1 MVSENFYLLYFTS
14 NTSEIGGL
22 TEGQRAS
29 RPAGG
34 AAGAL
39 DGLMSICLS
48 VPAVQVG
55 GYSAQQVE
63 IGRHTA
69 TPSSQ
74 FAAAAAAAAAP
85 APPQLTRKAEC
96 AAGSRALVCG
106 CVLTFQLV
114 FFPLLFSRRH
124 FPLGFSGICLLAKFG
139 TAPTLTKCSL
149 TDTRNTREAMR
160 SDATQAC
167 RHWLAIRYAPVV
179 ISEIIDFEV
188 SPSIFLFY
196 TL

>member
-1 MVSENFYLLYFTS
+1 
-14 NTSEIGGL
+14 
-22 TEGQRAS
+22 
-29 RPAGG
+29 
-34 AAGAL
+34 
-39 DGLMSICLS
+39 MSICLS

-74 FAAAAAAAAAP
+74 F
-85 APPQLTRKAEC
+85 LC
-96 AAGSRALVCG
+96 CYAGTSRESRMCSQVTGVSLWLRPYVST
-106 CVLTFQLV
+106 L
-114 FFPLLFSRRH
+114 FFPVVILSPPLSAGIFRH
-124 FPLGFSGICLLAKFG
+124 LSPCKFG
-139 TAPTLTKCSL
+139 TAPMLTKYSL

-188 SPSIFLFY
+188 SPCIFLFY